1 MYTPYFERLLRD
13 EAQYAEWRMLD
24 KAFAE
29 RSERSDH
36 LEAGES
42 ETLWQRL
49 QALVGIH
56 PQHPSSDNT
65 TSYHHAAERSHS
77 KTG

>member
-29 RSERSDH
+29 RSERSDY
-36 LEAGES
+36 LEAGE
-42 ETLWQRL
+42 TLLQRL

-56 PQHPSSDNT
+56 PQHPSSDT
-65 TSYHHAAERSHS
+65 TSYHHAAERSQS
-77 KTG
+77 ETG